1 VRAPVA
7 IVAMVLGVSAAQGQD
22 TECRSPDPAAQPCFS
37 QVVNNGWEPDLRRG
51 VQGLGYVLAHRDG
64 ITLECIRL
72 RDDLTGKIVEKPCTI
87 AQAVIGPQTQ
97 PSK

>member
-1 VRAPVA
+1 MRVPPA
-7 IVAMVLGVSAAQGQD
+7 ILAMVLGGSAAHGQGI
-22 TECRSPDPAAQPCFS
+22 ECRSPDPAAQPCFS
-37 QVVNNGWEPDLRRG
+37 HVVKNGWEPDLRRG
-51 VQGLGYVLAHRDG
+51 VQGLGYVLARRDG

-87 AQAVIGPQTQ
+87 AQVVIGPQNQ